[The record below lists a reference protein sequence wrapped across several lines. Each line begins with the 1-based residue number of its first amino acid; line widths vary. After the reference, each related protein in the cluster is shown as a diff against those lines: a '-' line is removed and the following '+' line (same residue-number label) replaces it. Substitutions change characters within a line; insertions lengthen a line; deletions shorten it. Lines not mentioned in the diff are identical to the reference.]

1 MSKQFFFVLLRFLL
15 IFLLNCQFSLPKIK
29 KKGAPNRTKKT
40 NWAEKNNKK

>member
-29 KKGAPNRTKKT
+29 KKGAPNRTKKQIGQK
-40 NWAEKNNKK
+40 KNNKK